1 MNIYVCIY
9 TFIWTHTVYKEGN
22 ATIFEITWL
31 SIKYTVLGNPDMER
45 QIQYEFTSMK
55 SKKEKPSNNK

>member
-31 SIKYTVLGNPDMER
+31 SIKYTVFPDMER